1 MPDKLRV
8 SSMAGGGQ
16 WWKSIVWAGKAF
28 GNSDFDVETTRL
40 GKRANDPLMRVA
52 RGEADVAVTLSVA
65 AAQAAKGAGIYKD
78 LDTSSIRSLAL
89 LVRPDQHF
97 FNMVRADLGIRS
109 FADLAKKKPALDVSI
124 ELPDYGPGDVTRVYL
139 KHYGIDLMND
149 IPAWGGSHITSHP
162 GTVPL
167 VLEGK
172 CNAIMRTDTSY
183 GPAGIAAHV
192 SDWVLLPLDRD
203 IAEILER
210 DYCTPITTIAPDFMR
225 GLEDMAEPC
234 LTVTNPGFD
243 LIVNKSMP
251 DDVAYR
257 LAKALNETNEK
268 HWAAQDVF
276 YSILHAPQ
284 ALGPLHP
291 GAARYYREQGVLK

>member
-1 MPDKLRV
+1 MTDKIRV
-8 SSMAGGGQ
+8 SSMKGGGQ
-16 WWKSIVWAGKAF
+16 WWKSIQWAGKAF
-28 GNSDFDVETTRL
+28 GNSDFEVETTRL
-40 GKRANDPLMRVA
+40 GEKANDPLMRVA

-65 AAQAAKGAGIYKD
+65 AAQAAKGVGVYKNGEA
-78 LDTSSIRSLAL
+78 SSICSLAH

-109 FADLAKKKPALDVSI
+109 FTELVKRKPALDVSI
-124 ELPDYGPGDVTRVYL
+124 ELPEYGPGHVTEVYL
-139 KHYGIDLMND
+139 RHYGIDLMHD
-149 IPAWGGSHITSHP
+149 IPAWGGSFITSHP

-172 CNAIMRTDTSY
+172 CNAIMRTDTMY

-203 IAEILER
+203 IAEMLER
-210 DYCTPITTIAPDFMR
+210 DYCTPIAMIEPGFMR
-225 GLEDMAEPC
+225 GLKEDGPV

-243 LIVNKSMP
+243 LIVNSSLP

-268 HWAAQDVF
+268 HWASQDVF
-276 YSILHAPQ
+276 YSILHAPRSL
-284 ALGPLHP
+284 APLHP

>member
-1 MPDKLRV
+1 MPDKIRV
-8 SSMAGGGQ
+8 SSMKGGGQ
-16 WWKSIVWAGKAF
+16 WWRSISWAGKAF
-28 GNSDFDVETTRL
+28 GNSGFEVETTRA
-40 GKRANDPLMRVA
+40 GEKANDPMMRVA

-65 AAQAAKGAGIYKD
+65 AAQAAKSVGVYKD
-78 LDTSSIRSLAL
+78 GAAASIRSLAH

-97 FNMVRADLGIRS
+97 FNMIRADLGIRS
-109 FADLAKKKPALDVSI
+109 FAELAKKKPALHMSI
-124 ELPDYGPGDVTRVYL
+124 ELPDYGPGHVTEVYL
-139 KHYGIDLMND
+139 RHYGIELMRD
-149 IPAWGGSHITSHP
+149 IPAWGGSFITSHP

-172 CNAIMRTDTSY
+172 CNAIMRTDTMY

-203 IAEILER
+203 IAETLAR
-210 DYCTPITTIAPDFMR
+210 DYCTPIATIEPDFMR
-225 GLEDMAEPC
+225 GLNETEPC

-243 LIVNKSMP
+243 LILNKDMP

-268 HWAAQDVF
+268 HWASQDVF

-284 ALGPLHP
+284 TLGPLHP
-291 GAARYYREQGVLK
+291 GAARYYREQGILK

>member
-1 MPDKLRV
+1 VPDKIRV
-8 SSMAGGGQ
+8 SSMKGGGQ

-28 GNSDFDVETTRL
+28 ADSGFEVETTRI
-40 GKRANDPLMRVA
+40 GNHSNDPLERVA
-52 RGEADVAVTLSVA
+52 RGEADVAVTLSIA
-65 AAQAAKGAGIYKD
+65 AGQAARSVGIYKD
-78 LDTSSIRSLAL
+78 GAAASIRSLAL

-109 FADLAKKKPALDVSI
+109 FAELAKQKPALNVSI
-124 ELPDYGPGDVTRVYL
+124 ETTDYGPGHVTEVYL
-139 KHYGIDLMND
+139 KHYGIDLMKD
-149 IPAWGGSHITSHP
+149 IPAWGGSFITSHP

-167 VLEGK
+167 VFEGK
-172 CNAIMRTDTSY
+172 CNAIMRTDTMY
-183 GPAGIAAHV
+183 GPAGIAAHL

-203 IAEILER
+203 IAEILAR
-210 DYCTPITTIAPDFMR
+210 DYCAPIATIEPDFMR
-225 GLEDMAEPC
+225 GLHEDGPI

-243 LIVNKSMP
+243 LIVNASMP

-268 HWAAQDVF
+268 HWASQDVF

-284 ALGPLHP
+284 TSGPLHP
-291 GAARYYREQGVLK
+291 GAARYYREKGVLK

>member
-1 MPDKLRV
+1 MADKIRV
-8 SSMAGGGQ
+8 SSMKGGGQ
-16 WWKSIVWAGKAF
+16 WWKSITWAGKAF
-28 GNSDFDVETTRL
+28 ANNGFEVETTRV
-40 GKRANDPLMRVA
+40 GDKANDPLMRVA
-52 RGEADVAVTLSVA
+52 RGETDVAVTLSVA
-65 AAQAAKGAGIYKD
+65 AAQAAKSVGVYKD
-78 LDTSSIRSLAL
+78 GMASSIRSLAF

-109 FADLAKKKPALDVSI
+109 FPDLAEKKPALHVSI
-124 ELPDYGPGDVTRVYL
+124 ELPEYGPGHVTEVYL
-139 KHYGIDLMND
+139 RHYGIELMRD
-149 IPAWGGSHITSHP
+149 IPAWGGSFITSHP

-172 CNAIMRTDTSY
+172 CNAIMRTDTMY

-203 IAEILER
+203 IAETLQR
-210 DYCTPITTIAPDFMR
+210 DYCTPIATIAPDFMR
-225 GLEDMAEPC
+225 GLKEDGPV

-243 LIVNKSMP
+243 LIVNKSLP

-268 HWAAQDVF
+268 HWASQDVF

-284 ALGPLHP
+284 TLAPLHP
-291 GAARYYREQGVLK
+291 GAARYYREKGVLK